1 MAFCREEEARRA
13 GRDTPLTATARYRD
27 HALVAFTDD
36 DVAELYDL
44 TNPWAAEQWPSDR
57 FYSDLVMV
65 AGSVL
70 DVGCGTGQML
80 HEARTRGHSGRLAGI
95 DPDAAA
101 LRRARRRQDIEWVEG
116 KAADISWQRE
126 FDLATMA
133 SHAFQCLLADEE
145 VRLSLAAIRGALR
158 VGGRFAFETR
168 HPQAQAWE
176 QWAVGDSGDI
186 AFSDDRVLRLRYRVE
201 ARGDIIDTIEVTT
214 LADGTVLRED
224 PGRLRFLDVEPLN
237 AFLAEAGF
245 EVEAQYGDWGRGPIT
260 VESTEIVTIARV
272 AS

>member
-1 MAFCREEEARRA
+1 V
-13 GRDTPLTATARYRD
+13 T
-27 HALVAFTDD
+27 FTDD

-57 FYSDLVMV
+57 FYNDLVMA

-80 HEARTRGHSGRLAGI
+80 HEARARGHCGRLAGV

-101 LRRARRRQDIEWVEG
+101 LRRAQRRQDIEWVEG
-116 KAADISWQRE
+116 KASDISWQRE

-145 VRLSLAAIRGALR
+145 VRLSLAAISGALR
-158 VGGRFAFETR
+158 SGGRFAFETR
-168 HPQAQAWE
+168 HPQARAWE
-176 QWAVGDSGDI
+176 QWAAGDSGDI
-186 AFSDDRVLRLRYRVE
+186 AFSDDRVLRMRYRVE
-201 ARGDIIDTIEVTT
+201 ARDDIIDTIEVTT

-224 PGRLRFLDVEPLN
+224 SGSLRFLDLERLN
-237 AFLAEAGF
+237 GFLAEAGF
-245 EVEAQYGDWGRGPIT
+245 EVEAQYGDWRRGPIT
-260 VESTEIVTIARV
+260 VESKEIVTIARV
-272 AS
+272 A

>member
-1 MAFCREEEARRA
+1 V

-27 HALVAFTDD
+27 HSLVAFTDD
-36 DVAELYDL
+36 DAAELYDL
-44 TNPWAAEQWPSDR
+44 TNPWAAEQWPGDR
-57 FYSDLVMV
+57 FYNDLVMV

-80 HEARTRGHSGRLAGI
+80 HEARARGHSGRLAGI

-133 SHAFQCLLADEE
+133 SHAFQCLQADEE
-145 VRLSLAAIRGALR
+145 IRLS
-158 VGGRFAFETR
+158 
-168 HPQAQAWE
+168 
-176 QWAVGDSGDI
+176 
-186 AFSDDRVLRLRYRVE
+186 
-201 ARGDIIDTIEVTT
+201 

-245 EVEAQYGDWGRGPIT
+245 EVEAQYGDWRRGPIT